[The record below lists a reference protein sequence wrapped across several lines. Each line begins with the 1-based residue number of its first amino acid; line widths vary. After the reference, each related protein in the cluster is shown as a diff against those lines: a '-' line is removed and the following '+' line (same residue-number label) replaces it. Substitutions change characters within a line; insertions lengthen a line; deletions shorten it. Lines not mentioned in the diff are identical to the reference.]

1 MATSFIAKLS
11 HGKDFINLQ
20 SAPFGLKDTFSPP
33 SYSSTLVVSGA
44 TSANRGGANRVSD
57 KPQNR
62 SFSFDLMVGS
72 ATAYTTA
79 QLHAAVSR
87 VQSMLDYAGDET
99 NPVYFEW
106 KPNSDTPEPV
116 VGVLGCNLRYEIVQG
131 RINLPPTY
139 GTKAARDKTLICSVD
154 LVIKPYAENRP
165 QPAARASGGVLYD
178 TLGSVDGLSRALY
191 IPEATTNVFTN
202 PVFGAA
208 TYSTSWTVGSSVV
221 LTQNTDKNY
230 CWPGQINSAYV
241 YSKSATNNLFTQSVT
256 LSAST
261 SFITI
266 YVKKYDGTAVTT
278 TDCNI
283 TYNAITQT
291 TTFTSW
297 GNGVYQLRAS
307 VTGTGGAAG
316 AGIII
321 GIGRGVVVLGAQAE
335 VKAYYTPLAYGDMLG
350 CVWNTITLPHASTST
365 RTVAGV
371 SYAITNALTDPAIP
385 FNYQSGCIRMCV
397 EYPLAS
403 TVASASTPGA
413 TTPHFFAAGTW
424 LAYIAKSDN
433 TVRWTDATAELSSAA
448 ITWSERQRDIF
459 HFVWSPQ
466 SRTIYRN
473 GVSLATVGTYVI
485 PTLGAR
491 LYLTTSASVTAQS
504 QHGIADFALWD
515 QSITA
520 QQVADDYATLYPL
533 LITDAQKGGP
543 VPYVW
548 TAAGDNLTHN
558 GDDTTYNNYSIVQG
572 VPGTM
577 QSGYAYNFAAS
588 GAPITAY
595 VGRMATDRYSPPLNV
610 LFHDYIG
617 TGAGGAGYS
626 GDAYTNTAALSTTE
640 TSVGINTPY
649 VSPESYFNLLAGR
662 TFVPIMN
669 AYDATTSN
677 AMYWRMYWNPNNG
690 VSLNHLNNDYKT
702 LTSPASNLK
711 EIYPGQPFT
720 FPSQKDVFPTNSLK
734 GFTTYSTMA
743 FTSRVYRVSGSAAF
757 RCDDLTLMPE
767 QILYMD
773 ISATV
778 RHFIVDDAGR
788 VSGMESSTLE
798 YIGPKYIT
806 ALANGWRDGFSP
818 EKTNWIFSS
827 LSNRGASGAITS
839 LNLTLFSLHLTP
851 RYALL

>member
-72 ATAYTTA
+72 ATSYTTA

-87 VQSMLDYAGDET
+87 IQSMLDYAGDET
-99 NPVYFEW
+99 YPVYFEW

-139 GTKAARDKTLICSVD
+139 GMKAARDKTLICSVD

-178 TLGSVDGLSRALY
+178 TLGSVDGNSRALY

-350 CVWNTITLPHASTST
+350 CAWTGTAHASTST
-365 RTVAGV
+365 RTVSTV
-371 SYAITNALTDPAIP
+371 SYAITDALTDPAIP
-385 FNYQSGCIRMCV
+385 FNYQSGCIRVCV

-403 TVASASTPGA
+403 TVASASTPGGGV
-413 TTPHFFAAGTW
+413 PVFFTSNTGTW
-424 LAYIAKSDN
+424 VGYINKANN
-433 TVRWTDATAELSSAA
+433 TVIFDDSTSAATSSA

-466 SRTIYRN
+466 TKTIYRN
-473 GVSLATVGTYVI
+473 GSQLVTSAAYTI
-485 PTLGAR
+485 PTAGAR
-491 LYLTTSASVTAQS
+491 IYIDGQAANPSGFGL
-504 QHGIADFALWD
+504 ADFALWD

-533 LITDAQKGGP
+533 LITDAQKGGS

-548 TAAGDNLTHN
+548 TKDGDGIIDNA
-558 GDDTTYNNYSIVQG
+558 DDSNNSTNNWGVVQG

-577 QSGYAYNFAAS
+577 QSGYRVEFNKSTTTY
-588 GAPITAY
+588 T
-595 VGRMATDRYSPPLNV
+595 VWLGRMATRNFVYPRSV
-610 LFHDYIG
+610 LFHDCSG
-617 TGAGGAGYS
+617 TADVGASS
-626 GDAYTNTAALSTTE
+626 GDSYTNTAALSTTE
-640 TSVGINTPY
+640 TTVGAVGAY
-649 VSPESYFNLLAGR
+649 VSPAGYFALLAGR
-662 TFVPIMN
+662 TFIPFIR

-677 AMYWRMYWNPNNG
+677 AMYYRFRFSPNN
-690 VSLNHLNNDYKT
+690 SISSNYLYSDYKT
-702 LTSPASNLK
+702 ITSPASSIWDN
-711 EIYPGQPFT
+711 YAGQPFT
-720 FPSQKDVFPTNSLK
+720 FASEADVVGAKQGPITFGTSLS
-734 GFTTYSTMA
+734 FTAMM
-743 FTSRVYRVSGSAAF
+743 YRVTGSAAF
-757 RCDDLTLMPE
+757 RCDYIFLMPE
-767 QILYMD
+767 QTLQVEISENTRTIL
-773 ISATV
+773 
-778 RHFIVDDAGR
+778 VDDKGR
-788 VSGMESSTLE
+788 TPGYENTSRD
-798 YIGPKYIT
+798 YIGPVFYTKVV
-806 ALANGWRDGFSP
+806 NGWRDGFEP
-818 EKTNWIFSS
+818 ESYNWLCSQQGRTTAPSSS
-827 LSNRGASGAITS
+827 LITHS
-839 LNLTLFSLHLTP
+839 LTFYRITLTP